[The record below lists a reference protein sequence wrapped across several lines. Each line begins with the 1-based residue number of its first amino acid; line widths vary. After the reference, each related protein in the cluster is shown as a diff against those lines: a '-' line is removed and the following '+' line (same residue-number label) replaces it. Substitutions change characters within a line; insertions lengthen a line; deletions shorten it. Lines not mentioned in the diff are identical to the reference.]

1 MLGEGSEKWWSY
13 SSKENGYKGP
23 QHREDTFWR
32 AEEDQ
37 QAGCR
42 EQTQQPR
49 DEPPLLE
56 ARQ

>member
-13 SSKENGYKGP
+13 SAKDNGYKGP

-32 AEEDQ
+32 AENQ
-37 QAGCR
+37 QAGCM
-42 EQTQQPR
+42 EQTQQLP